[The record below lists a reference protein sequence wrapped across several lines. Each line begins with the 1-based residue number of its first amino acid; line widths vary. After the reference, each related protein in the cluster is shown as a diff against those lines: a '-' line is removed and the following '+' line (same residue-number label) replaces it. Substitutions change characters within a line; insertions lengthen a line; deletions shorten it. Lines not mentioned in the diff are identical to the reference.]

1 MNPRPLTKLFQCRK
15 KYSQPEIS
23 KRGKESTYTSD
34 HNSVELPCLT
44 QMVHS
49 KSSMLCPGFH
59 SQQNCCQVWR
69 NDTKTSMKFTTKQR
83 AYNKSLSKKMVPF
96 SVLCIQINNYNK
108 INDTTLQTLMN
119 VTTKQRAY
127 KIERYQI
134 RLCLF
139 KFCDFREIAA
149 EL

>member
-1 MNPRPLTKLFQCRK
+1 
-15 KYSQPEIS
+15 
-23 KRGKESTYTSD
+23 
-34 HNSVELPCLT
+34 
-44 QMVHS
+44 
-49 KSSMLCPGFH
+49 
-59 SQQNCCQVWR
+59 
-69 NDTKTSMKFTTKQR
+69 
-83 AYNKSLSKKMVPF
+83 
-96 SVLCIQINNYNK
+96 
-108 INDTTLQTLMN
+108 MN